1 MLSKFLNSFF
11 YKKENQ
17 EENNYTNYIIIGASA
32 AGINAAKTLRK
43 LDQNAKITVISR
55 DENIYSRCMLHHVIS
70 DHRTVEE
77 INFVDE
83 NFMVENNISW
93 LKNITVENI
102 DTENKVIDTNK
113 GSLSYGKLL
122 IATGASASKPP
133 IENIDKGN
141 YIYYLRNID
150 DVYKIKERAKNCR
163 KVAIIGA
170 GLTALDCLMG
180 LLEIENLEVSLLYR
194 KKYFLNKQL
203 DYYSAKT
210 YEDKFIESGAKLY
223 PSQTFE
229 KIILHDN
236 NDIKGIQ
243 LGSGD
248 VIDCDMLIVATG
260 VKPNIDFVKNTSI
273 ETQKGIVINN
283 KCETN
288 VKDVYAAGDVV
299 GKNSIWPLAVKQ
311 GIVAAYNMA
320 GVEKICDDDFV
331 LRNSMNFFE
340 IPTVSLGKVIVE
352 DDSYDVI
359 TRCDKEGYK
368 KFIIKD
374 DMITGFLAQGE
385 ISYTGVIAYL
395 IKNKVK
401 IPNLKERV
409 FDLGY
414 ADFFSMKENGEF
426 EYNI

>member
-1 MLSKFLNSFF
+1 MLSKFLNSILN
-11 YKKENQ
+11 KKE
-17 EENNYTNYIIIGASA
+17 EENNYIILGASA
-32 AGINAAKTLRK
+32 AGINAAKTLRE
-43 LDQNAKITVISR
+43 LDENAKITVISK
-55 DENIYSRCMLHHVIS
+55 DEKIYSRCMLHHVIS

-77 INFVDE
+77 INFVDK
-83 NFMVENNISW
+83 NFMIRNNINW
-93 LKNITVENI
+93 LKNITVKNI
-102 DTENKVIDTNK
+102 DTKNKIIDTDK
-113 GSLSYGKLL
+113 GSLNYGKLL

-150 DVYKIKERAKNCR
+150 DVYKIKERAKDCK

-170 GLTALDCLMG
+170 GLTALDALMG
-180 LLEIENLEVSLLYR
+180 LLELKNVEVSLLYR

-203 DYYSAKT
+203 DYYSVKT
-210 YEDKFIESGAKLY
+210 YENKFIEAGAKLY

-236 NDIKGIQ
+236 NDIKGIK

-248 VIDCDMLIVATG
+248 IVECDMLIVATG
-260 VKPNIDFVKNTSI
+260 VKPNIDFVKNTPI
-273 ETQKGIVINN
+273 ETEKGILIND

-288 VKDVYAAGDVV
+288 VKDIYAAGDVV

-311 GIVAAYNMA
+311 GIVAAYNMI
-320 GVEKICDDDFV
+320 GIDKECDDHFV

-340 IPTVSLGKVIVE
+340 IPTVSLGTIIPA
-352 DDSYDVI
+352 DDTYDVI

-368 KFIIKD
+368 KFVIKD
-374 DMITGFLAQGE
+374 DIIIGFIAQGD
-385 ISYTGVIAYL
+385 ISYTGPIAYL
-395 IKNKVK
+395 IKHKVR

-426 EYNI
+426 QYNV